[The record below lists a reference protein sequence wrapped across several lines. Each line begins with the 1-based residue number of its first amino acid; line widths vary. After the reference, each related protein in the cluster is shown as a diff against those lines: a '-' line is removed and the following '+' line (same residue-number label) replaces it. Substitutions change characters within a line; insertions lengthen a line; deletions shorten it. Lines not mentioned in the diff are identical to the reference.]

1 MNQSESFEAQVN
13 GGSPESQGSTFE
25 KPDWYGEVSL
35 TNAALQTPMM
45 QQFIS
50 IKRQV
55 PDALLL
61 FRMGDFYE
69 LFLNDA
75 VVAGRVLDLNVTS
88 RNKKDPEPIPM
99 AGIPHHAVEG
109 YLPRLAQAG
118 YKVAIAEQQGDPA
131 AKKMLERQLTRI
143 VTPGVP
149 WDADALESKES
160 YWLVGFYAK
169 SAAKGPYAV
178 VSLDVST
185 GEMIAVEFA
194 KIEEARAEIMRL
206 QPREII
212 ALNSLSRID
221 ALETL
226 FAKVPHS
233 FYNKTWFDL
242 DEGYQNLC
250 HHFKVSNLNGFGVR
264 ASDGIVGAAAAL
276 LTYVRDVTYTDL
288 SHVRSIQRYTVAA
301 QMMIDEATKMN
312 LEILEPQKGTNKQ
325 NTLIHL
331 LDRTK
336 TAMGGRLL
344 KKWVSAPLVDL
355 GRIQRRQDAVEA
367 MLDEEL
373 RSTVQSYLQSVY
385 DLERLSGKLAQLSIH
400 PKALLSL
407 GQSILLLPEIFELL
421 KNIDAFKGFIPD
433 AVPTEMAQGLLSAI
447 DENAPITINEGGIF
461 KKGYNAELDELRK
474 LTNEVK
480 MAIAELEDAQREA
493 TGIASLKVKHNRVF
507 GYFLEVTTANK
518 DRVPDDWIRKQTLS
532 NAERYV
538 TPSLKEF
545 EEKILTSG
553 ERAKAL
559 EQKLFSDLREEASQ
573 FVLQLQKLAQRISY
587 VDVFC
592 SLAEVAVEHRYCRP
606 TVDLSLNISLRQ
618 SRHPIIEH
626 LSMLETFIPNDVQI
640 DSNKRQILLTG
651 PNMSGKS
658 TIMRQVA
665 LTVLMAQ
672 MGSFVPADSA
682 HIGLCD
688 TIFVRVGAS
697 DDLAEGRSTF
707 MVEMSETAYILNQA
721 TEQSLLLLD
730 EIGRGTSTYDGMS
743 IAWAVA
749 EAIHDKI
756 KARCIFATHYHELTR
771 LNDTCEHIHNMH
783 VAIQEDRGE
792 IRFLRVLQD
801 GAIGKSYGIQ
811 CARLAGLPRT
821 VIRRA
826 TQILKDLEVQALQDR
841 EVQLALFTDEESSE
855 DSSEETILV
864 PDYLLALADR
874 LHDLPL
880 DDHSPFE
887 ALKELY
893 ELQKII
899 RQERAR

>member
-1 MNQSESFEAQVN
+1 
-13 GGSPESQGSTFE
+13 
-25 KPDWYGEVSL
+25 
-35 TNAALQTPMM
+35 
-45 QQFIS
+45 
-50 IKRQV
+50 
-55 PDALLL
+55 
-61 FRMGDFYE
+61 
-69 LFLNDA
+69 
-75 VVAGRVLDLNVTS
+75 
-88 RNKKDPEPIPM
+88 
-99 AGIPHHAVEG
+99 
-109 YLPRLAQAG
+109 
-118 YKVAIAEQQGDPA
+118 
-131 AKKMLERQLTRI
+131 
-143 VTPGVP
+143 
-149 WDADALESKES
+149 
-160 YWLVGFYAK
+160 
-169 SAAKGPYAV
+169 
-178 VSLDVST
+178 
-185 GEMIAVEFA
+185 
-194 KIEEARAEIMRL
+194 
-206 QPREII
+206 
-212 ALNSLSRID
+212 
-221 ALETL
+221 
-226 FAKVPHS
+226 
-233 FYNKTWFDL
+233 L
-242 DEGYQNLC
+242 DEGYQTLC
-250 HHFKVSNLNGFGVR
+250 QHFKVSNLNGFGVR
-264 ASDGIVGAAAAL
+264 ASDGIVGAASAL
-276 LTYVRDVTYTDL
+276 LTYVRDVTFTDL

-325 NTLIHL
+325 HTLIHL
-331 LDRTK
+331 LDKTR

-344 KKWVSAPLVDL
+344 RKWVSAPLVDL
-355 GRIQRRQDAVEA
+355 ARIQRRQDAVEA
-367 MLDEEL
+367 MLNDEL
-373 RSTVQSYLQSVY
+373 RLDVQGLLQSVY
-385 DLERLSGKLAQLSIH
+385 DLERLSGKLAQMSIH
-400 PKALLSL
+400 PKALRSL
-407 GQSILLLPEIFELL
+407 AQSILLLPKIFTLL
-421 KNIDAFKGFIPD
+421 KDIDAFKGFIPD
-433 AVPTEMAQGLLSAI
+433 AVPTDMAEGLLVAI
-447 DENAPITINEGGIF
+447 DEDAPITINEGGIF
-461 KKGYNAELDELRK
+461 ASEYNAELDELRK

-480 MAIAELEDAQREA
+480 MAIAEMEDAQREA
-493 TGIASLKVKHNRVF
+493 TGIASLKIKHNRVF

-518 DRVPDDWIRKQTLS
+518 DKVPEDWIRKQTLS

-559 EQKLFSDLREEASQ
+559 EQQLFCALREEASQ
-573 FVLQLQKLAQRISY
+573 YVGQLQKLAQRISY
-587 VDVFC
+587 IDVFC
-592 SLAEVAVEHRYCRP
+592 SLADVAIQNRYCRP

-618 SRHPIIEH
+618 SRHPIIEQ

-749 EAIHDKI
+749 EAIHNKI

-826 TQILKDLEVQALQDR
+826 TQILKDLEVQAAHEK
-841 EVQLALFTDEESSE
+841 EVQLSLFGEEESSE
-855 DSSEETILV
+855 DSSEEVMSI
-864 PDYLLALADR
+864 PDYMVALVER

-899 RQERAR
+899 RNERAKG